1 MLLLLVQL
9 LWATDAGAHAKL
21 ESTDPE
27 NLATVVSP
35 VQEIR
40 FTFTKASEPV
50 DERFSV
56 EGPDGEVSIASVESL
71 EDGLVV
77 LLRLAEPADAGRYRV
92 AWGIRAGDSH
102 SMNGAITFTV
112 AAASD
117 AAGSLA
123 PASPS
128 TVPVTTAP
136 VPTSSL
142 VAPDVA
148 APTDSGTE
156 QGVEPVAEIEPV
168 GEQPFED
175 EPIGDVAGA
184 TEERVA
190 DVVRGLLYLALLG
203 AVGGVVY
210 LATVYRGARSES
222 SRIVRLVRGPAVAVG
237 VLAVAAAVAEVVV
250 GAGGSWSSLLDPS
263 AWTDA
268 LSGGFGIATLLRLLG
283 AAGVALFVAGHVE
296 RVRTPAPPSEPDPVT
311 GATAVQGAPGLTIEP
326 IPTDPDGGGGVAVA
340 QRIVRRRRNR
350 DDQVR
355 VVPSPIAWLGA
366 AALLASET
374 FTGHTAA
381 TEPRWLIA
389 ASDVTHLAGAAIWAT
404 GAALLCWTFWQRSR
418 VRAGDP
424 LAPSVLRFSTLAG
437 WALLAVTVT
446 GVIQGGLILGS
457 VGALTSTTFGRVLA
471 LKVLVVAAIAWTGW
485 WNRRHLV
492 PEFSDG
498 APSSAAVRQ
507 LRMSLTAETVG
518 FLVVVGLTAV
528 LVVSSPV

>member
-1 MLLLLVQL
+1 MLLFLVQL

-27 NLATVVSP
+27 NLSTVTSP

-92 AWGIRAGDSH
+92 RWGIRAGDSH

-156 QGVEPVAEIEPV
+156 QGVEPVADIEPV

-210 LATVYRGARSES
+210 LAAVYRGARSES

-263 AWTDA
+263 AWTEA

-283 AAGVALFVAGHVE
+283 AAGVALFVAGHME

-311 GATAVQGAPGLTIEP
+311 GATPVQGAPGLTIEP

-374 FTGHTAA
+374 FTGHTAV
-381 TEPRWLIA
+381 TDPRWLVA
-389 ASDVTHLAGAAIWAT
+389 SSDVVHLAAAAVWAT
-404 GAALLCWTFWQRSR
+404 GAALLCWTLWQRSR
-418 VRAGDP
+418 VRPGDP
-424 LAPSVLRFSTLAG
+424 LAGSVLRFSTIAG

-446 GVIQGGLILGS
+446 GVVQAGLILGS
-457 VGALTSTTFGRVLA
+457 VEALVSTTFGRVLGV
-471 LKVLVVAAIAWTGW
+471 KVLVVAAIAWTGW

-492 PEFSDG
+492 PEFEADS
-498 APSSAAVRQ
+498 ASAAVVRR
-507 LRMSLTAETVG
+507 LRTSLTVEAVG
-518 FLVVVGLTAV
+518 FLVVVALTAV